1 MPQDPLLLAFVG
13 ILILANVALM
23 ASIPFQSRLRRRSAR
38 QLTPQPRS
46 ASGAEPGGVRSPV
59 TQPNEFAP
67 APVASARPWADDDA
81 RAAAAIEAF
90 VAEVSPDAAGRV
102 RPPSPSEVIALR
114 RETMTVGAEEPAAVT
129 IRAAD
134 RPAERPASDSRAIPS
149 ISVSAERTSGL
160 RWTPP
165 GLADPAMWDRAIR
178 EESARMARFGH
189 PVTVVMAE
197 LRHIDALADRLGRDA
212 ADRVT
217 TETARL
223 LVKQGRASDRL
234 AWLGDAKFGVLL
246 LETEEVRACGYVERV
261 RAAADSWLESAGL
274 SVRLSLGWASP
285 TEGDDVVAAAATA
298 KQRMFDADRSSSS
311 PDRATVVPGA

>member
-1 MPQDPLLLAFVG
+1 
-13 ILILANVALM
+13 
-23 ASIPFQSRLRRRSAR
+23 
-38 QLTPQPRS
+38 
-46 ASGAEPGGVRSPV
+46 
-59 TQPNEFAP
+59 
-67 APVASARPWADDDA
+67 
-81 RAAAAIEAF
+81 
-90 VAEVSPDAAGRV
+90 
-102 RPPSPSEVIALR
+102 
-114 RETMTVGAEEPAAVT
+114 MTVAAPEPAAV
-129 IRAAD
+129 ANHPAE

-149 ISVSAERTSGL
+149 ISVSAERTTGL
-160 RWTPP
+160 RWIPP
-165 GLADPAMWDRAIR
+165 GLADPATWDRAIR

-197 LRHIDALADRLGRDA
+197 LRHLDALADRVGRDA

-261 RAAADSWLESAGL
+261 RAATDSWLESAGL

-285 TEGDDVVAAAATA
+285 TEGGDVVAAAAA
-298 KQRMFDADRSSSS
+298 AQQRMFDADRRSSS
-311 PDRATVVPGA
+311 PDRAAVVPGA

>member
-1 MPQDPLLLAFVG
+1 MPQDQLLLAFVG
-13 ILILANVALM
+13 ILILANVALI

-38 QLTPQPRS
+38 QLNFQPGP
-46 ASGAEPGGVRSPV
+46 ASGAESAGVGSVATP
-59 TQPNEFAP
+59 PNELAP
-67 APVASARPWADDDA
+67 APAAGARPWADDDA

-90 VAEVSPDAAGRV
+90 VAEVSPDAAGRA
-102 RPPSPSEVIALR
+102 RPPSPSEVIAHR
-114 RETMTVGAEEPAAVT
+114 REAMTIAAPEPTAVAFQPAE
-129 IRAAD
+129 
-134 RPAERPASDSRAIPS
+134 RPAERPASGGRAIS
-149 ISVSAERTSGL
+149 TISVSAVRTPGL
-160 RWTPP
+160 RWIPP
-165 GLADPAMWDRAIR
+165 GLADPATWDRAIR

-197 LRHIDALADRLGRDA
+197 LRHLDALADRVGREA

-234 AWLGDAKFGVLL
+234 AWLGEARFGILL

-261 RAAADSWLESAGL
+261 RVAADSWLESAGL

-285 TEGDDVVAAAATA
+285 TEGGDVVAAAAA
-298 KQRMFDADRSSSS
+298 AQQRMFDADRRSA
-311 PDRATVVPGA
+311 PDRAVVPGA